1 MPHPAIPTSLTAVRQ
16 GHEDLSES
24 SPNVARAVITD
35 GDAPRWCNP
44 VEIDAR
50 NSSQWTVR
58 IDSPTEGE
66 DPGRRWRAAGA
77 ALARAGREH
86 GAELGI
92 DVVVVEMPRTT
103 TEAEVHALTIGIVAG
118 SHELTLATTRTAP
131 LGQVLVQHHDDVS
144 ATIRHAQALARG
156 TALAR
161 DLAMMP
167 SNLKPPRELARMI
180 EHALPEGLEATIR
193 DETWLRQHGF
203 GGILAVGSGSAE
215 PPRLTEIRWRP
226 AGASGHIVLVGKG
239 ITFDTGGIS
248 VKPAANM
255 HLMKTDMAGAAA
267 VAGAMAAI
275 AELDLPIAVTA
286 LLPSAENMLSGS
298 AYRPGDVVTH
308 YGGITSEVTNTDAE
322 GRMVLADA
330 LAYAV
335 ATLEPDLIIDAA
347 TLTGAMK
354 IALGMRTGAI
364 LTESDDLA
372 QRIARAGATVGEKWW
387 RLPLSAE
394 YQDAV
399 SSRIA
404 DVRQAPAGPG
414 AITAALFLREFVS
427 DVPWAHLDIAGP
439 ARTEETYDEVN
450 PVASGFAARTL
461 ATVVEQLA
469 AP

>member
-1 MPHPAIPTSLTAVRQ
+1 MPHPAIPTRLTAVRQ

-24 SPNVARAVITD
+24 SPNVARAVISD
-35 GDAPRWCNP
+35 GAASWRGP
-44 VEIDAR
+44 VEIDPQDGAR
-50 NSSQWTVR
+50 WTVR
-58 IDSPTEGE
+58 VDAPADGE
-66 DPGRRWRAAGA
+66 DEGRRWRAAGA
-77 ALARAGREH
+77 ALARAGRER

-92 DVVVVEMPRTT
+92 DVVALELPSGT
-103 TEAEVHALTIGIVAG
+103 TEPEVHALTIGIVAG
-118 SHELTLATTRTAP
+118 SHELTLASTPTSP
-131 LGQVLVQHHDDVS
+131 LHQVILQHADDVS
-144 ATIRHAQALARG
+144 TTIRHAEALARG

-180 EHALPEGLEATIR
+180 EHALPAGLGVTIR
-193 DETWLRQHGF
+193 DEDWLLQHGF
-203 GGILAVGSGSAE
+203 GGILAVGNGSSE
-215 PPRLTEIRWRP
+215 PPRLTEIRWQP
-226 AGASGHIVLVGKG
+226 AWASTHIVLVGKG

-267 VAGAMAAI
+267 VVGAMAAI
-275 AELDLPIAVTA
+275 AELELPIAVTA

-335 ATLEPDLIIDAA
+335 DTLEPDLIIDAA

-372 QRIARAGATVGEKWW
+372 GRIARAGAAVGEKWW

-394 YQDAV
+394 YRDAV
-399 SSRIA
+399 ASSIA

-414 AITAALFLREFVS
+414 AITAALFLRKFVS

-439 ARTEETYDEVN
+439 ARADEAYDEVN

-469 AP
+469 TS